1 MCFLYTFY
9 IHTIHIEGQDEGQKV
24 ATRKVEDGQK
34 TLFPRNVWGPL
45 GCHLL
50 STLVAGLE
58 GRKKSYFSKKQLRSK
73 KMQNYPLSIFHAAVR
88 PESLPGAD
96 LSTF

>member
-1 MCFLYTFY
+1 MVFMCFLYTFY
-9 IHTIHIEGQDEGQKV
+9 IHHLHIEGQDEGQKV

-50 STLVAGLE
+50 SSLVPKSRFRGSE
-58 GRKKSYFSKKQLRSK
+58 KSYFPKKL
-73 KMQNYPLSIFHAAVR
+73 
-88 PESLPGAD
+88 
-96 LSTF
+96 